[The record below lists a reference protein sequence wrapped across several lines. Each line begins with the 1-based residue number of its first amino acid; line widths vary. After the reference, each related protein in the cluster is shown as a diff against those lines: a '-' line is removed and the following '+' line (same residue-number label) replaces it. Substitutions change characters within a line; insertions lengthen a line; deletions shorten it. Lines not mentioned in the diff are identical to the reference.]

1 MFRLDDNRLVDGI
14 RRVVDEQIDK
24 AIAELRGETDRSRDQ
39 EVHEAR
45 KRCKRL
51 RALLRLIRDQLGR
64 DIYRRENVMIRDAA
78 RLLAPVRDAQV
89 LVNTLDDVVGRSDG
103 ALDAD
108 AVNDTRRA
116 LKAAH
121 SRLRQQLLYR
131 GTATEQAV
139 AGLATVQQRSQGWPL
154 DDVRFDDLRPGVA
167 RVYRRGRV
175 AMQQAYREPDPEHFH
190 EWRKRVKYL
199 WHHLELLQPAWPGLL
214 HALADETHDLS
225 DLLGDEHDR
234 TVLEQRLSERPDLV
248 TDPDVVRLLTVALAD
263 QRAALRAAARPLG
276 ARIYAESPEAFV
288 DRLAGYWNAVR
299 DAA

>member
-154 DDVRFDDLRPGVA
+154 GDVRFDNLRPGVA

-214 HALADETHDLS
+214 DALADETHDLS

-276 ARIYAESPEAFV
+276 ARTYAESPEAFV
-288 DRLAGYWNAVR
+288 DRLAGYWNAGR